1 MQGLHLHYNKI
12 SAGEKIK
19 EAKLPQQVIIPLHQ
33 HTGAPAE
40 PIVDRKDEVK
50 AGQKIGEA
58 KGFISANIH
67 ASISGVVKDITLHYT
82 PAGLKVKCVV
92 IEGNGKDE
100 RVNMEKLDPEKASRE
115 EILNRI
121 KEAGIVGMGGAQFPT
136 HVKLDSKKP
145 IDTLLVN
152 GAECEPW
159 ITSDHRLMIEQ
170 AEEIIKGV
178 EIARKVLNVKR
189 TIVAIENNKKD
200 AIEVMKRVGENRDI
214 EVKSLKSIYPQGA
227 EKTLIYNVLKRVVP
241 MGGLPLDVGVVVQN
255 VGTLKA
261 INDACYEGKPFID
274 RVVTVTG
281 SVKQP
286 GNLLARIGTAFG
298 DLIEQCDGF
307 SDGED
312 IVKVINGG
320 PMMGIAQPSLD
331 VPVIKGTNCIL
342 SFGKSMVKDYE
353 EKDCIRCSRCVD
365 ACPQNLLPST
375 IALYAKKKRY
385 EDCEALSVMN
395 CTECGC
401 CAYVCPA
408 KIPIV
413 QYAKLAKSEITKRKR
428 RRK

>member
-1 MQGLHLHYNKI
+1 MRGLHLHYNKVSSDQEI
-12 SAGEKIK
+12 EKTN
-19 EAKLPQQVIIPLHQ
+19 LPDRVIIPLHQ
-33 HTGAPAE
+33 HTGAPAQSL
-40 PIVDRKDEVK
+40 VK
-50 AGQKIGEA
+50 KGDHVKVGQKIGEA
-58 KGFISANIH
+58 TGYVSANIH
-67 ASISGVVKDITLHYT
+67 ASVSGSVVDIRDAYIPT
-82 PAGLKVKCVV
+82 GLKVKCIT
-92 IEGNGKDE
+92 IESDGESEGEFMEPLDVGK
-100 RVNMEKLDPEKASRE
+100 VSRE
-115 EILNRI
+115 NILSRI
-121 KEAGIVGMGGAQFPT
+121 REAGIVGMGGAQFPT

-145 IDTLLVN
+145 IDTFLVN

-159 ITSDHRLMIEQ
+159 IVSDHKLMVEQ
-170 AEEIIKGV
+170 AEKIIKGI
-178 EIARKVLNVKR
+178 EIARDVLNVQK
-189 TIVAIENNKKD
+189 TIIAIEDNKKD
-200 AIEVMKRVGENRDI
+200 AIEVMTKACKNKNM
-214 EVKSLKSIYPQGA
+214 EVRSLKSIYPQGA

-261 INDACYEGKPFID
+261 IYDACYEGKPFID
-274 RVVTVTG
+274 RVVTITG

-286 GNLLARIGTAFG
+286 KNLLVRIGTPFK
-298 DLIEQCDGF
+298 DLVEQCGGF
-307 SDGED
+307 SED

-413 QYAKLAKSEITKRKR
+413 QYAKLAKSEITERKR